1 MSRTF
6 RFPAAACCALLL
18 AASIPFHA
26 QSSTPVVV
34 GAAQYVDVSA
44 YIQGDDQINAWYG
57 MTWQLKRD
65 FDDICGDT
73 FCEGE
78 YSNIEALRYRCSVH
92 QVSGRIGMCLWMFA
106 ASHEEIEP
114 ATGKIG
120 VEQAFWRCRTPLAP
134 GTTLEE
140 LLAAVDGQSPLYA
153 ALPGGQGSIY
163 EGLIDCL

>member
-1 MSRTF
+1 MSRTVF
-6 RFPAAACCALLL
+6 FPAAACCALLL
-18 AASIPFHA
+18 AAAIPLHA
-26 QSSTPVVV
+26 RASTHAVV
-34 GAAQYVDVSA
+34 GAAQYVDASA
-44 YIQGDDQINAWYG
+44 YIHGDEQINAWYG

-114 ATGKIG
+114 VTGKIG
-120 VEQAFWRCRTPLAP
+120 VDKAFWQCRTPLAP

-140 LLAAVDGQSPLYA
+140 LLAAVAGQSPLYA
-153 ALPGGQGSIY
+153 ELPSGQGSIY
-163 EGLIDCL
+163 QGLIDCL